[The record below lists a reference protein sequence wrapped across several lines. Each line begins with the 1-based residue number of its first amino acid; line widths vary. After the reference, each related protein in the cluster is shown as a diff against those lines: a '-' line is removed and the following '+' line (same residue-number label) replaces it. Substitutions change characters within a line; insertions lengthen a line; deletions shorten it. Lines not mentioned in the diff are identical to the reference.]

1 MTVALQA
8 APSLGIFTFSRLG
21 CGMFLEIVMVTAVL
35 GAGVMKELGGLSIRE
50 ADLTYSLV
58 RQSGQSFEVI
68 KATVKAH

>member
-1 MTVALQA
+1 
-8 APSLGIFTFSRLG
+8 
-21 CGMFLEIVMVTAVL
+21 MFLEIVMVTAVL